1 MSRRRAELIL
11 LRSLMERMENYLDQ
25 LDWADDPHAV
35 HYLAETLLRDL
46 EASRRL
52 CLQVH
57 RRAKLAVVN

>member
-1 MSRRRAELIL
+1 MSQRQAELIL
-11 LRSLMERMENYLDQ
+11 LRNLLQHMESYVDQ
-25 LDWADDPHAV
+25 LTWTNDPHSI

-57 RRAKLAVVN
+57 RRAKLSVVN